1 MTRGRGII
9 FVKNLNNEIEAY
21 ESTEYNGDMFP
32 EEEANRAEYFDK
44 LKKAN
49 NLKDFIEM
57 NKDFYLKTLNT
68 VKSFSEKENENE
80 RG

>member
-32 EEEANRAEYFDK
+32 EEEANGAEYFDK

-49 NLKDFIEM
+49 NLKDL
-57 NKDFYLKTLNT
+57 LK
-68 VKSFSEKENENE
+68 
-80 RG
+80 